1 MAWELAMEVPSL
13 QERTWAEDTAEFA
26 YVKQDTAEFAGMKHG
41 NGPGWDGGM
50 PYPASTFRNT

>member
-1 MAWELAMEVPSL
+1 MEVPSL